1 MQAYLPLLCLLASVV
16 AGGGVAQAQAQA
28 DDGDRDGLRLSLG
41 AAAVYRPEFKGSKDY
56 EFSPL
61 PFVGLR
67 YGRGDYY
74 LALEG
79 GALRANVLPGG
90 FMEFGPVVSYE
101 RGRDDNIKS
110 RVVRRLGEIDAAV
123 NAGVFARK
131 RFDVAGGALGISAE
145 ALTDTGKVH
154 KGVFAT
160 VGLDYDR
167 ELTDR
172 WSVGANLSTTWADKK
187 YMQTYYGVSAAGAL
201 ASGLSPYLTE
211 AGIENVEVGASLR
224 YRISDRWSALT
235 HASYRRLVDSAADS
249 SIVKREG
256 SADQGQLVFALLY
269 SF

>member
-1 MQAYLPLLCLLASVV
+1 MQAYLSTLCLLAFVV
-16 AGGGVAQAQAQA
+16 SAGGVAQAE
-28 DDGDRDGLRLSLG
+28 DDRDGLRVSLG
-41 AAAVYRPEFKGSKDY
+41 AAGVYRPEFKGSTDY
-56 EFSPL
+56 EVSPL

-74 LALEG
+74 VALEG

-101 RGRDDNIKS
+101 RGRDDDIKNS
-110 RVVRRLGEIDAAV
+110 VVRRLGEIDAAV
-123 NAGVFARK
+123 NTGVFARK
-131 RFDVAGGALGISAE
+131 RFDVASGALGISAE

-160 VGLDYDR
+160 VSLNYDR
-167 ELTDR
+167 DLNDR
-172 WSVGANLSTTWADKK
+172 WSLGANLSTTWADKK
-187 YMQTYYGVSAAGAL
+187 YMGAYYGVSSAGAL
-201 ASGLSPYLTE
+201 ASGLSPYVAD

-224 YRISDRWSALT
+224 YRISEQWSALT

-249 SIVKREG
+249 SIVRREG

>member
-16 AGGGVAQAQAQA
+16 AGGGVAQAQVE
-28 DDGDRDGLRLSLG
+28 DGDRDGLRLSLG
-41 AAAVYRPEFKGSKDY
+41 AAAVYRPEFKGSKDF
-56 EFSPL
+56 ELSPL
-61 PFVGLR
+61 PYVGLR
-67 YGRGDYY
+67 YGQGDYY
-74 LALEG
+74 VALEG

-90 FMEFGPVVSYE
+90 FMEFGPMASYE
-101 RGRDDNIKS
+101 RGRNDDIEN

-145 ALTDTGKVH
+145 VLTDTGKVH

-167 ELTDR
+167 DLTDR
-172 WSVGANLSTTWADKK
+172 WSVGANLSTTWANEK
-187 YMQTYYGVSAAGAL
+187 YSQAYYGVSAAGAV
-201 ASGLSPYLTE
+201 ASGLSPYTAK

-224 YRISDRWSALT
+224 YRLSDRWSALT
-235 HASYRRLVDSAADS
+235 HASYSRLVDSAADS
-249 SIVKREG
+249 SIVSREG